1 MQRASGR
8 TIVIDGDSAVLD
20 SLITLLDL
28 DDHAVETYGLA
39 EAFLQVLDQG
49 HIARIACEVDLPDG
63 SGIEVIR
70 RVRAAYPDARC
81 ALLASRKDRNISQ
94 LAAAAGAEVVFYKPL
109 IQRSLLEFLTGA
121 NACACY

>member
-1 MQRASGR
+1 MRTTMLPGAWPMRWLSGLKSVGPG
-8 TIVIDGDSAVLD
+8 IS
-20 SLITLLDL
+20 
-28 DDHAVETYGLA
+28 
-39 EAFLQVLDQG
+39 
-49 HIARIACEVDLPDG
+49 PDG

-70 RVRAAYPDARC
+70 RVRAAYPGARC

-94 LAAAAGAEVVFYKPL
+94 LGAAAGAEVVFYKPL